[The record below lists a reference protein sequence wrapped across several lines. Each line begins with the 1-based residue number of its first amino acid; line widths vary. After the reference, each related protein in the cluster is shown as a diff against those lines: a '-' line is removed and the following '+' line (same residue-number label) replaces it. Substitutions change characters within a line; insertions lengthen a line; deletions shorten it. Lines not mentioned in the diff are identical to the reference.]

1 MPLFVPLLCKEGR
14 GEVEIKIGKKRK
26 TTMNKK
32 KFHISCQKPGLTRHL
47 IGAMVLCLTIGGLAQ
62 AEPLPKE
69 AVLPLALAQKAAAA
83 ALAKCEEGGYKVSVA
98 VADRGGNLKVLLRG
112 DGAGPHTTDSSFRK
126 AYTAASLRR
135 STLEL
140 AELIAKVPSIQA
152 LRDMNDR
159 ILILGGGLPIELEDE
174 VVGGIGVGGAPG
186 GHLDE
191 ACVAAGLASLGKLR
205 APKPA
210 NGRQD

>member
-1 MPLFVPLLCKEGR
+1 MPSRKIHVPRRE
-14 GEVEIKIGKKRK
+14 
-26 TTMNKK
+26 T
-32 KFHISCQKPGLTRHL
+32 GLKLHL
-47 IGAMVLCLTIGGLAQ
+47 IGAMVLGVTVGGVVQ

-83 ALAKCEEGGYKVSVA
+83 GLAKCEEGGYKVSVA

-135 STLEL
+135 PTLHL

-152 LRDMNDR
+152 LRDMNER
-159 ILILGGGLPIELEDE
+159 ILILGGGLPIELDGE

-191 ACVAAGLASLGKLR
+191 ACAAAGLAILGK
-205 APKPA
+205 PQEPSPA
-210 NGRQD
+210 NGK